1 MVRNDKKKSM
11 KDKKKNPVKSLRDNG
26 ASKKNKPEDYKNLYS
41 RALADYQ
48 NLQKQTTKEKEEFA
62 RYVKSN
68 MIMEFI
74 PIYENL
80 KSAVEHSP
88 LRKQSEASD
97 EDNHDSWLEG
107 VKFVIKQFEDM
118 LANNGVQIINPVD
131 ENFNPSE
138 HEAVEKVE
146 TENKKQVDKIVKV
159 VKPGYKMGDK
169 VIQVAKVVVYNLK
182 K

>member
-1 MVRNDKKKSM
+1 M

>member
-1 MVRNDKKKSM
+1 M

-138 HEAVEKVE
+138 HEAVESSFVKTTEDKRIGKIAKVI
-146 TENKKQVDKIVKV
+146 KQ
-159 VKPGYKMGDK
+159 GYKMGDK
-169 VIQVAKVVVYNLK
+169 VIQVAKVVVYSLK
-182 K
+182 

>member
-146 TENKKQVDKIVKV
+146 TENKKQVDKIVNV